1 MHPHSHKRWRKR
13 SKHHELT
20 GALWMIGMG
29 VLFITGWWWPGI
41 LILMGVVSVVS
52 AMAGEWNWDGEPE
65 AQTEQKPKRARP
77 VEATPPPSPFSSTE
91 PLTRMET
98 ALQAVR
104 PATPAAPLR
113 LPEFCPHCGAPT
125 RALRH
130 FAPQPDEC
138 AFCGGGL
145 VK

>member
-1 MHPHSHKRWRKR
+1 MQPHSHKHWRKR
-13 SKHHELT
+13 SKHHEIS

-52 AMAGEWNWDGEPE
+52 AMAGGWSWDGEPE
-65 AQTEQKPKRARP
+65 PQPERKRTRP
-77 VEATPPPSPFSSTE
+77 VEAAPPPSPFAPTQ
-91 PLTRMET
+91 PATRVET
-98 ALQAVR
+98 VPPVVR
-104 PATPAAPLR
+104 PTPASASLR

-125 RALRH
+125 KALRH
-130 FAPQPDEC
+130 LAAQPDEC